1 MRVEDNKAPE
11 LLKCAISSMAQIC
24 VKKHHNVAF
33 YKPILTKMSIWS
45 KKGCIISLAE
55 YSALP
60 RTRGGAANPAPATN
74 ITNTL
79 KGVFLFLPPAKP
91 LPKTGTAIA
100 APISCLPL
108 R

>member
-1 MRVEDNKAPE
+1 VLSWCLIFCCEALVRVEDNKAPE

-60 RTRGGAANPAPATN
+60 RTRGGAAW
-74 ITNTL
+74 
-79 KGVFLFLPPAKP
+79 
-91 LPKTGTAIA
+91 
-100 APISCLPL
+100 
-108 R
+108 

>member
-1 MRVEDNKAPE
+1 
-11 LLKCAISSMAQIC
+11 
-24 VKKHHNVAF
+24 HNPKVVG
-33 YKPILTKMSIWS
+33 S
-45 KKGCIISLAE
+45 
-55 YSALP
+55 
-60 RTRGGAANPAPATN
+60 NPAPATN

-100 APISCLPL
+100 APSPVCFMSSVTAPEIQETAIYQRFFILPCISQEIH